1 MTSTSKGGTEEAAI
15 TKGKPQDQGVAPLR
29 ANRDF
34 RLLWLGSAVSVL
46 GSRASAIAS
55 PLLVLALTSS
65 PADAGLAGFA
75 ATVPYLLWQLPAGA
89 IVDRWNRRRIMIACD
104 AGRALALASMVLALA
119 LDRITL
125 AQIIAVSFIEGSLY
139 VFHSLAEPAAVR
151 NLVHPTH
158 LPLALSQI
166 EARERGA
173 ALLGQPLGGFLFDLG
188 RAVPFLADAL
198 SYLASL
204 TALLLIRGRFQGE
217 RPPARGGFVAEIVQG
232 LAWLWRQPFL
242 RATAL
247 LIAGSNLL
255 FQALNLLV
263 IVIAREQGASS
274 TAIGLL
280 LAGFGVGGVLGSL
293 AAPWFQ
299 RRLPMKAIV
308 IGANWIWALAL
319 PGIGL
324 ADSLLV
330 VGALLALMAFVGPL
344 WNVAMEVYRLLIT
357 PDELQGKVGSVIS
370 LLAWG
375 AMPLGSLLAGFLLD
389 SFGSWRTAL
398 VLFAGMA
405 AVAVAASVS
414 PSIRRAPSGAT
425 PTHA

>member
-1 MTSTSKGGTEEAAI
+1 MTEE
-15 TKGKPQDQGVAPLR
+15 PQDQGVPPLR

-34 RLLWLGSAVSVL
+34 RLLWLGSVVSVL
-46 GSRASAIAS
+46 GSRTSAIAY
-55 PLLVLALTSS
+55 PLLVLALTGS

-89 IVDRWNRRRIMIACD
+89 VVDRWNRRSIMIACD
-104 AGRALALASMVLALA
+104 VGRALALASIVLALA

-125 AQIIAVSFIEGSLY
+125 AQIVAASFIEGSLY

-151 NLVHPTH
+151 NIVHPSH

-173 ALLGQPLGGFLFDLG
+173 ALLGQPLGGFLFGLG

-204 TALLLIRGRFQGE
+204 GALLLIKSRFQGE
-217 RPPARGGFVAEIVQG
+217 RPPARGAFLAEMGQG

-247 LIAGSNLL
+247 LVAGSNLL

-263 IVIAREQGASS
+263 IVIAQEQGASS
-274 TAIGLL
+274 AAIGLL

-299 RRLPMKAIV
+299 RRLSMKAIV
-308 IGANWIWALAL
+308 IGANWVWALAL
-319 PGIGL
+319 PGIAI
-324 ADSLLV
+324 ADNLMI

-344 WNVAMEVYRLLIT
+344 WNVTIDVYRLLIT

-375 AMPLGSLLAGFLLD
+375 AMPLGSLLAGFLLESLD
-389 SFGSWRTAL
+389 SWTTTLALSVGMAL
-398 VLFAGMA
+398 VAFT
-405 AVAVAASVS
+405 ASIS
-414 PSIRRAPSGAT
+414 PAIRRAPDRAGPAHT
-425 PTHA
+425 PSP

>member
-1 MTSTSKGGTEEAAI
+1 MAEGEA
-15 TKGKPQDQGVAPLR
+15 QDQGVPPLR

-34 RLLWLGSAVSVL
+34 RLLWLGSIVSVL
-46 GSRASAIAS
+46 GSRASAIAY
-55 PLLVLALTSS
+55 PLLVLALTGS

-75 ATVPYLLWQLPAGA
+75 ATIPYLLCQLPAGA
-89 IVDRWNRRRIMIACD
+89 LVDRWNRKVIMIACD
-104 AGRALALASMVLALA
+104 AGRALALASIVLALA
-119 LDRITL
+119 LDRLSL

-139 VFHSLAEPAAVR
+139 VFHSLAEPASVR
-151 NLVHPTH
+151 NIVHPTH

-204 TALLLIRGRFQGE
+204 TALLLIKSRFQGE
-217 RPPARGGFVAEIVQG
+217 RSPARGAFVAEIAQALV
-232 LAWLWRQPFL
+232 WLWRQPFL
-242 RATAL
+242 R
-247 LIAGSNLL
+247 
-255 FQALNLLV
+255 
-263 IVIAREQGASS
+263 
-274 TAIGLL
+274 AIGLL

-299 RRLPMKAIV
+299 RRLSMKAIV
-308 IGANWIWALAL
+308 IGANWVWALAL

-324 ADSLLV
+324 ADNLFV
-330 VGALLALMAFVGPL
+330 VGALLAIMAFVGPL
-344 WNVAMEVYRLLIT
+344 WNVAIDVYRLLIT

-375 AMPLGSLLAGFLLD
+375 AIPLGSLLAGYLLD
-389 SFGSWRTAL
+389 SFGSLTTAM
-398 VLFAGMA
+398 VLSVGMA
-405 AVAVAASVS
+405 VVAVAASIS
-414 PSIRRAPSGAT
+414 PAIRRAPGRVEA
-425 PTHA
+425 

>member
-1 MTSTSKGGTEEAAI
+1 MAEGEA
-15 TKGKPQDQGVAPLR
+15 QDQGVPPLR

-34 RLLWLGSAVSVL
+34 RLLWFGSVVSVL
-46 GSRASAIAS
+46 GSRASAIAY
-55 PLLVLALTSS
+55 PLLVLALTGS

-75 ATVPYLLWQLPAGA
+75 ATIPYLLWQLPAGA
-89 IVDRWNRRRIMIACD
+89 LVDRWNRRFIMIACD
-104 AGRALALASMVLALA
+104 AGRAVALASIVLALA

-125 AQIIAVSFIEGSLY
+125 AQIVIVSFIEGSLY

-151 NLVHPTH
+151 NLVHSTH

-166 EARERGA
+166 EARERSA

-204 TALLLIRGRFQGE
+204 TALLLIRSRFQGE
-217 RPPARGGFVAEIVQG
+217 RPPARSALVAEIAQG

-242 RATAL
+242 RASAL

-263 IVIAREQGASS
+263 IVIAREHGASS

-299 RRLPMKAIV
+299 RRLSTKAIV
-308 IGANWIWALAL
+308 IGANWVWALAL

-324 ADSLLV
+324 ADNLV
-330 VGALLALMAFVGPL
+330 VLGALLALMAFVGPL
-344 WNVAMEVYRLLIT
+344 WNVTMDVYRLLIT

-375 AMPLGSLLAGFLLD
+375 AMPLGSLLAGYLLD
-389 SFGSWRTAL
+389 GFGSWMTAL
-398 VLFAGMA
+398 VLSVGMA
-405 AVAVAASVS
+405 AIAVAASVS
-414 PSIRRAPSGAT
+414 PAIRQAPSAAA
-425 PTHA
+425 PSRP

>member
-1 MTSTSKGGTEEAAI
+1 MAEGEALDHDV
-15 TKGKPQDQGVAPLR
+15 PPLR
-29 ANRDF
+29 VNRDF
-34 RLLWLGSAVSVL
+34 RLLWLGSVVSVL
-46 GSRASAIAS
+46 GSRASAIAY
-55 PLLVLALTSS
+55 PLLVLALTGS

-75 ATVPYLLWQLPAGA
+75 ATIPYLLWQLPAGA
-89 IVDRWNRRRIMIACD
+89 LVDRWNRRLIMIACD
-104 AGRALALASMVLALA
+104 SGRALALASIVLALA
-119 LDRITL
+119 IDRISFP
-125 AQIIAVSFIEGSLY
+125 QIVVVSFIEGSLY

-151 NLVHPTH
+151 NLVHRAH

-204 TALLLIRGRFQGE
+204 TALLLIRSRFQGE
-217 RPPARGGFVAEIVQG
+217 RPPARSAFVTEIAQAV
-232 LAWLWRQPFL
+232 AWLWRQPFL

-247 LIAGSNLL
+247 LVAGSNLL

-274 TAIGLL
+274 TTIGLL

-299 RRLPMKAIV
+299 RRLPMQAIV
-308 IGANWIWALAL
+308 VGANWVWALAL

-324 ADSLLV
+324 ADNLV
-330 VGALLALMAFVGPL
+330 ILGALLAIMAFVGPL
-344 WNVAMEVYRLLIT
+344 WNVTIEVYRLLIT
-357 PDELQGKVGSVIS
+357 PDELQGRVGSAIS

-375 AMPLGSLLAGFLLD
+375 AIPVGSLLAGYLLE
-389 SFGSWRTAL
+389 SFSSWITTL
-398 VLFAGMA
+398 VLSAGMFL
-405 AVAVAASVS
+405 VALAASLS
-414 PSIRRAPSGAT
+414 PAIRHAPSHAPSRPVA
-425 PTHA
+425 PTLPL

>member
-1 MTSTSKGGTEEAAI
+1 MAEPAAPGI
-15 TKGKPQDQGVAPLR
+15 PPLR
-29 ANRDF
+29 SNRDF

-46 GSRASAIAS
+46 GSRASAIAY
-55 PLLVLALTSS
+55 PLLVLALTGS

-89 IVDRWNRRRIMIACD
+89 LVDRWNRRRIMIACD
-104 AGRALALASMVLALA
+104 AGRALALASIVLALA
-119 LDRITL
+119 LDCITL
-125 AQIIAVSFIEGSLY
+125 AQIVLVSFIEGSLY

-166 EARERGA
+166 EVRERGA

-204 TALLLIRGRFQGE
+204 SALLLIRGRFESE
-217 RPPARGGFVAEIVQG
+217 RAPHGPFVAEIVQG
-232 LAWLWRQPFL
+232 LVWLGREPFL

-280 LAGFGVGGVLGSL
+280 LAGFGGGGVLGSL

-308 IGANWIWALAL
+308 IGANWVWALAL

-344 WNVAMEVYRLLIT
+344 WNVAMDVYRLLIT

-389 SFGSWRTAL
+389 SFGSWTTTMVLAAAMAL
-398 VLFAGMA
+398 
-405 AVAVAASVS
+405 VAVAASVS
-414 PSIRRAPSGAT
+414 PAIRRAPSNAGAT
-425 PTHA
+425 PPA

>member
-1 MTSTSKGGTEEAAI
+1 MAEGEA
-15 TKGKPQDQGVAPLR
+15 QDQGVPPLR

-34 RLLWLGSAVSVL
+34 RLLWFGSVVSVL
-46 GSRASAIAS
+46 GSRASAIAY
-55 PLLVLALTSS
+55 PLLVLALTGS

-75 ATVPYLLWQLPAGA
+75 ATIPYLLWQLPAGA
-89 IVDRWNRRRIMIACD
+89 LVDRWNRKVIMIACD
-104 AGRALALASMVLALA
+104 AGRALALASIVLALA
-119 LDRITL
+119 LDSISL

-151 NLVHPTH
+151 NIVHPTH

-188 RAVPFLADAL
+188 RTVPFLADAL

-204 TALLLIRGRFQGE
+204 TALLLIKSKFQGE
-217 RPPARGGFVAEIVQG
+217 RPPARGAFVAEIAQALV
-232 LAWLWRQPFL
+232 WLWRQPFL

-274 TAIGLL
+274 TTIGLL

-299 RRLPMKAIV
+299 RRLSMKAIV
-308 IGANWIWALAL
+308 IGANWVWALAL

-324 ADSLLV
+324 ADNLFVL
-330 VGALLALMAFVGPL
+330 GGLLALMAFVGPL
-344 WNVAMEVYRLLIT
+344 WNVALDVYRLLIT

-375 AMPLGSLLAGFLLD
+375 AIPLGSLLAGYLLD
-389 SFGSWRTAL
+389 SFGSLTTAMVLSVGMVL
-398 VLFAGMA
+398 VAI
-405 AVAVAASVS
+405 VASIS
-414 PSIRRAPSGAT
+414 PAIRRAPGRVET
-425 PTHA
+425 